1 MINLKSPREIEHM
14 RQSGRLAAET
24 LQHIAPWVQAGV
36 STEELNRECHKF
48 ITQHG
53 AIPSPLNYHGFPKS
67 ICTSVNNV
75 ICHGIPSPHQILKE
89 GDILNIDVTV
99 FYEGFHGDTNKT
111 FLIGQVDPAVQQ
123 LVKVTYDAMWAGIR
137 AVKPNAHLN
146 DIALAIAQVVR
157 PYKYG
162 IVEDYCGHGIGRN
175 FHEDPQVIHAP
186 QRRPGPKL
194 LPGMVFTIEPM
205 INLGSPETQVLAD
218 DWTVITTDHR
228 PSAQFE
234 HTLAVT
240 EDGFEVLT
248 LLADG
253 REP

>member
-1 MINLKSPREIEHM
+1 MISLKSPREIEHI
-14 RQSGRLAAET
+14 RQSGRLAAAT
-24 LQHIAPWVQAGV
+24 LQHIAPWVKAGV
-36 STEELNRECHKF
+36 STEELNQECHKF

-67 ICTSVNNV
+67 ICTSLNNV
-75 ICHGIPSPHQILKE
+75 ICHGIPTSKQVLKD
-89 GDILNIDVTV
+89 GDIINIDVTV

-111 FLIGQVDPAVQQ
+111 FLVGKVDPKIKQ
-123 LVKVTYDAMWAGIR
+123 LVQVTYDAMWAGIK
-137 AVKPNAHLN
+137 AVKPDAHLN
-146 DIALAIAQVVR
+146 DIAWAIAGVVQ
-157 PYKYG
+157 PYHYG

-186 QRRPGPKL
+186 QRKKGPKL

-205 INLGSPETQVLAD
+205 INLGSPATKVLAD
-218 DWTVITTDHR
+218 DWTVITTDGQ

-240 EDGFEVLT
+240 DDGFEVLT
-248 LLADG
+248 LLEDG
-253 REP
+253 TEP